1 MQHQLLSRNAPGVG
15 HILLVTQMPPGD
27 LARLANEPNN
37 VCLAIPREAGGDHK
51 ARGSWSPSQLHCRAR
66 AASAPDL
73 PIQACQRNVRK
84 HDTVA
89 RNPR

>member
-51 ARGSWSPSQLHCRAR
+51 ARG
-66 AASAPDL
+66 
-73 PIQACQRNVRK
+73 
-84 HDTVA
+84 
-89 RNPR
+89 